1 MPSACGA
8 ALRTYTWAVRFD
20 RAFGGGDPAG
30 RRARDLRPDAR
41 TGVIARG
48 TLACP
53 DCDAPTSP
61 GPVPL
66 DPVDVLHC
74 PVCWRSG
81 PVREFL
87 SLKTPRRPAR
97 VEVRLVLRAGRPRR

>member
-1 MPSACGA
+1 M
-8 ALRTYTWAVRFD
+8 TFD
-20 RAFGGGDPAG
+20 RAFAGFDPAG
-30 RRARDLRPDAR
+30 RRARDLRPDTG
-41 TGVIARG
+41 TGVIAHG

-66 DPVDVLHC
+66 APVDVLHC
-74 PVCWRSG
+74 PVCWRAG

-97 VEVRLVLRAGRPRR
+97 VQVRLVLRTEPPGR